1 MPCHGLVA
9 HLFTRTA
16 WQRHLHSRSRKER
29 RTRSCHFRAIV
40 QVWRPQTAQLRNL
53 SAKHALSQA
62 RASTSWKYHEA
73 NKTITE
79 MSLSQNEIG
88 DGGAIALA
96 ESLKATLLI
105 SFCSLCATQFV
116 VHGANVIVQETF
128 CHLCHVSVGMSFCE
142 TAAF

>member
-40 QVWRPQTAQLRNL
+40 QVWRPQTAQLRNR
-53 SAKHALSQA
+53 AKDAWSQA
-62 RASTSWKYHEA
+62 LASTSWKYHEA
-73 NKTITE
+73 NNTITV
-79 MSLSQNEIG
+79 MYLSQNEIG

-105 SFCSLCATQFV
+105 SFCSLCATLFV
-116 VHGANVIVQETF
+116 VHGANVIV
-128 CHLCHVSVGMSFCE
+128 
-142 TAAF
+142 